1 MICQTKQVLDRA
13 YKYNKFSL
21 WCETYSFHWQHSKMG
36 VVDLWKLIAD
46 SERKF
51 SLEQTSN
58 FSEKKGKGLRVAI
71 DVALWAFQARASV
84 VGE

>member
-1 MICQTKQVLDRA
+1 
-13 YKYNKFSL
+13 
-21 WCETYSFHWQHSKMG
+21 MG
-36 VVDLWKLIAD
+36 IVDLWKLIAD

-51 SLEQTSN
+51 SLEQISN